1 MIKKLFKYT
10 VTAAILA
17 TTIQGTPTFASPAT
31 SATQKQISATKNQID
46 DFETKIQQLDN
57 RISISIETSEK
68 LTEQIK
74 TQQEKIVET
83 QAEIEEAKKSLDA
96 HKEVYSERLKSIQS
110 EGKQSIVTYAELLLS
125 SGNLSEFFTRFSAI
139 SNIME
144 SDNALLKGLN
154 EKEQALKAAEEKLN
168 NEYDQLKKSQDQLA
182 TEQRKIEEDKKEI
195 EKALAVAENK
205 LQNQQDQLAQQ
216 QAQEEA
222 QRKAQEEAQRKAQE
236 EARRQAQLAQQQHAQ
251 PAKRQSVSNKTSLSA
266 PSVNVSNETTSATA
280 SNVIAIAK
288 RYMGIPYV
296 WGGTTPNGFDCSGL
310 TSYVFRQVGINLPR
324 VSRDQ
329 QSVGTKISPS
339 QVQPG
344 DLVFRG
350 SPAYHV
356 GIYIGGGQYIHAPQ
370 TGDVVKIS
378 TYNPAK
384 FTSASRVLHP

>member
-31 SATQKQISATKNQID
+31 SATQKQISDTKNQID

-68 LTEQIK
+68 LNVQIK
-74 TQQEKIVET
+74 TQQGKIVET

-125 SGNLSEFFTRFSAI
+125 SGNLSEFFTRFTAI

-144 SDNALLKGLN
+144 SDNALLNGLN
-154 EKEQALKAAEEKLN
+154 EKEQALKAAEDKLN
-168 NEYDQLKKSQDQLA
+168 SEYDQLKKSQDKLA
-182 TEQRKIEEDKKEI
+182 TEQKNIEEDKKEI
-195 EKALAVAENK
+195 EIELAEAEDK
-205 LQNQQDQLAQQ
+205 LQGQQDQLAQQ

-222 QRKAQEEAQRKAQE
+222 LKKAQE
-236 EARRQAQLAQQQHAQ
+236 EARRQAQLAQQQRVQ
-251 PAKRQSVSNKTSLSA
+251 PAQRQSVVGNTSISA
-266 PSVNVSNETTSATA
+266 PSAPTVNVSNESTSATV

-288 RYMGIPYV
+288 QYLGTPYV
-296 WGGTTPNGFDCSGL
+296 WGGTTPSGFDCSGF

-329 QSVGTKISPS
+329 QNVGTRISPS

-384 FTSASRVLHP
+384 FTSAARVLHP

>member
-1 MIKKLFKYT
+1 MIKKFFKYT
-10 VTAAILA
+10 VTATILA
-17 TTIQGTPTFASPAT
+17 ATIQVTPTFASPGTSVIQGQINAT
-31 SATQKQISATKNQID
+31 EDQID
-46 DFETKIQQLDN
+46 KFETRIQQLDD
-57 RISISIETSEK
+57 RISQSMEKSEK
-68 LTEQIK
+68 LNSEIK
-74 TQQEKIVET
+74 TQQGKIAQTE
-83 QAEIEEAKKSLDA
+83 AEIEEAKASLEA
-96 HKEVYSERLKSIQS
+96 HKEVYSERLKTIQL

-125 SGNLSEFFTRFSAI
+125 SDNLSEFFTRFSAI

-144 SDNALLKGLN
+144 SDTSLLNGLN
-154 EKEQALKAAEEKLN
+154 EKEQALTEAEKKLHE
-168 NEYDQLKKSQDQLA
+168 EYNQLKNSQNELASEQKKVQEDKAEIQKELA
-182 TEQRKIEEDKKEI
+182 TAQST
-195 EKALAVAENK
+195 
-205 LQNQQDQLAQQ
+205 LQNQQNQMAQQ

-222 QRKAQEEAQRKAQE
+222 QKRAQE
-236 EARRQAQLAQQQHAQ
+236 EARRQAQLAQQQVSQ
-251 PAKRQSVSNKTSLSA
+251 RQSGGTKTSKSA
-266 PSVNVSNETTSATA
+266 PSVDLSNESTSATA

-288 RYMGIPYV
+288 KYMGVPYV
-296 WGGTTPNGFDCSGL
+296 WGGTTPNGFDCSGF

-329 QSVGTKISPS
+329 QRVGTRISPS

-384 FTSASRVLHP
+384 FTSAARVLHP

>member
-1 MIKKLFKYT
+1 MIKKFFKYT

-31 SATQKQISATKNQID
+31 SATQKQISDTKNQID
-46 DFETKIQQLDN
+46 DFETRIQQLDN
-57 RISISIETSEK
+57 GISISIETSEK

-74 TQQEKIVET
+74 TQQGKIVET
-83 QAEIEEAKKSLDA
+83 QAEIEEAQKSLDA

-195 EKALAVAENK
+195 EQALAVAENK

-222 QRKAQEEAQRKAQE
+222 QRKAQEEA
-236 EARRQAQLAQQQHAQ
+236 RRQAQLSQQHAQ
-251 PAKRQSVSNKTSLSA
+251 PAQRQSVSNNTSLPA

-329 QSVGTKISPS
+329 QSFGTRISPS